1 MSRKLVPTWGL
12 MSESRSA
19 ANSSSC
25 CLSSCSAK
33 VRPAAP
39 TEQTAQRRVGLFN
52 RAHTETH
59 REASGRT
66 QTHKIRVQTW
76 TDPCRHRRTRENTHV
91 MHARQ
96 AVQHSNTCCGPQQGG
111 GEVLTQQLQA
121 VWGGAVTMTRSPTPV
136 TAPAHRPHPHLA
148 KYMNMQG
155 RWLLKW
161 CFHCSFYDITDI
173 LLQYFVTITFFLGFC
188 YNNIWAFHWGISLFF
203 QWLYFLFNPFK
214 IKITICITS

>member
-39 TEQTAQRRVGLFN
+39 TLNKQHNAVWGFSTARTQK
-52 RAHTETH
+52 HTERH
-59 REASGRT
+59 PDT
-66 QTHKIRVQTW
+66 QTHQIRVQTW

-96 AVQHSNTCCGPQQGG
+96 AVRHSNTCCGPQQGG

-161 CFHCSFYDITDI
+161 SFHCSFYDITDI
-173 LLQYFVTITFFLGFC
+173 LLQ
-188 YNNIWAFHWGISLFF
+188 
-203 QWLYFLFNPFK
+203 
-214 IKITICITS
+214 